1 MVAIGVD
8 GCRSGWFYFELDGQA
23 YRYGVASTLAAL
35 VKNHPAGTRIFVDI
49 PIGLLEGGSKGRR
62 CDTEARR
69 LLQKR
74 RSSVFSA
81 PVRSVLSAV
90 DYEDAKERSTASA
103 GKALS
108 KQAFAIVPK
117 IREVDSLLRGSSK
130 ARTMVREVHPELCF
144 WSLAGGKPM
153 AHPKKTEEGFR
164 ERMKILADSWPGS
177 EAAVAHAYLWS
188 SSRGVARDDVVD
200 AMVNAIT
207 ASADPVA
214 LKTLPSQPERDP
226 TGLPMEMVYAQS

>member
-1 MVAIGVD
+1 MSSLGVD
-8 GCRSGWFYFELDGQA
+8 CCRSGWFYFELDGTV
-23 YRYGVASTLAAL
+23 YRYGVASTLDTL
-35 VKNHPAGTRIFVDI
+35 VRNYPDNTSIFVDI
-49 PIGLLEGGSKGRR
+49 PIGLLEGGPSGRR
-62 CDTEARR
+62 CDTETRR
-69 LLQKR
+69 VLGVR
-74 RSSVFSA
+74 RSSVFPA
-81 PVRSVLSAV
+81 PLRSVLDAA
-90 DYEDAKERSTASA
+90 DYEDAKGRSIAAT

-117 IREVDSLLRGSSK
+117 IREVELLLRGSSK

-177 EAAVAHAYLWS
+177 KAAVAHAYLWS

-226 TGLPMEMVYAQS
+226 AGLPMEMVYAQS

>member
-23 YRYGVASTLAAL
+23 YRYGVASTLEAL
-35 VKNHPAGTRIFVDI
+35 VNNYPVDTRIFIDI
-49 PIGLLEGGSKGRR
+49 PIGLLEGGSNGRR

-69 LLQKR
+69 LLQER

-81 PVRSVLSAV
+81 PVRSVLDAV
-90 DYEDAKERSTASA
+90 DYEDAKERSIAAT

-144 WSLAGGKPM
+144 WALAGGRPM
-153 AHPKKTEEGFR
+153 AYPKKTDEGFR
-164 ERMKILADSWPGS
+164 ERMKVLSLLWPEAEPAATEAYSWS
-177 EAAVAHAYLWS
+177 T
-188 SSRGVARDDVVD
+188 SRRVGMDDVVD
-200 AMVNAIT
+200 ALVNAIT
-207 ASADPVA
+207 ATLEPTA
-214 LKTLPSQPERDP
+214 LETLPSHPEIDEV
-226 TGLPMEMVYAQS
+226 GLPMEMVYARL